1 MSMASPDTPQNM
13 AAMSCCP
20 GGAVAMLGVGLGHML
35 AGSMHRLAAR
45 RARRRE
51 LHMLKQMWAAEC
63 ASPATRRV

>member
-1 MSMASPDTPQNM
+1 MASPETPQNM

-35 AGSMHRLAAR
+35 TGSLRRLAVR

-51 LHMLKQMWAAEC
+51 LRMLAQMWSAEC
-63 ASPATRRV
+63 ASPARRRV